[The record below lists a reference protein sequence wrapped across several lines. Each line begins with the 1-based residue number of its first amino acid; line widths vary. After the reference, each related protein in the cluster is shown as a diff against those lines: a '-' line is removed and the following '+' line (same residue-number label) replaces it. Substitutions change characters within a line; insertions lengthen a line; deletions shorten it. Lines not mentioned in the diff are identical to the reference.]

1 MRSHLNRPP
10 CLNSFVPHLD
20 QMLVMKKRCCAGKL
34 TSAVALFFLLCVLSA
49 CGEKPS
55 IKLGYVG
62 GVSGRTADLGTGGRN
77 GIQLA
82 VEQTNAKGGIDGRKV
97 ELLLKDDETNPEKG
111 KQAVKELIDAR
122 VEAILGPMTSNV
134 AEAVVPLTTEAGV
147 LMMAG
152 SVSGNGLSGKDD
164 QFFRAVA
171 ASSYHAAGMAKF
183 LIEQRKI
190 MSLNVVL
197 ELGNKAYTESWLAA
211 FEKPYLAAGGRI
223 TRVVRYTSAQGF
235 DFSVPANAALKAKV
249 DGIVLVTSAVDASLL
264 VNQLRQ
270 KQVAAQLIT
279 TEWAGTGKLIE
290 LGGANVEGVFVPQY
304 FNRDSE
310 IPAYTAFRDT
320 YRQRF
325 KQEPGFPAVVG
336 FNAAQVVITALRERH
351 GNEPLK
357 QVLLRIRRFDG
368 LQEPLVFDDFGD
380 VRNMT
385 YLTMVKDGRY
395 VTAR

>member
-1 MRSHLNRPP
+1 MQNHLNRLP
-10 CLNSFVPHLD
+10 CLNSFVPRLD
-20 QMLVMKKRCCAGKL
+20 QIFVMGKRCCTGKL
-34 TSAVALFFLLCVLSA
+34 ITAVTLFCSLCVLPA

-82 VEQTNAKGGIDGRKV
+82 VEQTNATGGINGHKI

-111 KQAVKELIDAR
+111 KQAVKELIAAR

-134 AEAVVPLTTEAGV
+134 AQAVVPLTNEAGI

-152 SVSGNGLSGKDD
+152 SVSGNDLSGKDD

-183 LIEQRKI
+183 LIEQRRI

-211 FEKPYLAAGGRI
+211 FEKPYRAAGGRI
-223 TRVVRYTSAQGF
+223 VHVIRYTSAQGF
-235 DFSVPANAALKAKV
+235 DFSIPANATLEGSV
-249 DGIVLVTSAVDASLL
+249 DGIVLVTSAVDAALL
-264 VNQLRQ
+264 INQLRQ

-290 LGGANVEGVFVPQY
+290 LGGASVEGVFVPQY

-310 IPAYTAFRDT
+310 APAYKAFREA

-325 KQEPGFPAVVG
+325 NQEPGFPAVVG
-336 FNAAQVVITALRERH
+336 FNAAQVVITALRERRDK
-351 GNEPLK
+351 ESLK

-385 YLTMVKDGRY
+385 YLTMVNDGRY